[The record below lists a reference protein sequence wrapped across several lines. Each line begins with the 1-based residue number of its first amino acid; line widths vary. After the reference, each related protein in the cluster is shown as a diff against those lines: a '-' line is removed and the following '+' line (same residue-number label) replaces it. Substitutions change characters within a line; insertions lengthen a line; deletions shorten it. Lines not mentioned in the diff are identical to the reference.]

1 MMPSLFKAIAL
12 ATLFGC
18 HASAVSLRIYTP
30 AQYHFQII
38 TLKEDWT
45 IDSTTRDGF
54 VALDEDYAQRTIPK
68 GDGNMFALTGMMT
81 WTGDTFDKRAFW
93 IVVEE
98 GGDYRLRTK
107 VSPL

>member
-1 MMPSLFKAIAL
+1 MMLSVLKAITL

-30 AQYHFQII
+30 AQYHFRIL

-81 WTGDTFDKRAFW
+81 WTGNTFDKRAFW
-93 IVVEE
+93 MVAEE
-98 GGDYRLRTK
+98 GDEYRGRTK
-107 VSPL
+107 VSLL